1 MDKDEAIRELAHV
14 ARCLL
19 ERLDEVDTSPAIF
32 RTALRNKVECYAQ
45 FEEATTDA

>member
-19 ERLDEVDTSPAIF
+19 DRLDEVDQEPKIF
-32 RTALRNKVECYAQ
+32 RDALRNKVAYYAQ
-45 FEEATTDA
+45 FEEGD